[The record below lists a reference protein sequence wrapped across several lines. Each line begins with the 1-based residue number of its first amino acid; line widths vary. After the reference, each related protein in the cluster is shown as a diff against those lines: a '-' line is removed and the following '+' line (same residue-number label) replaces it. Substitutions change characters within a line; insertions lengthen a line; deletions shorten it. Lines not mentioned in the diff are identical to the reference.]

1 MKKLTPLVWL
11 LCTVAL
17 ASAGVWLLGNAS
29 MRRPDEDPLR
39 VEAGAV
45 LSHLRYGRRFFLADA
60 YPQEWETAQ
69 FAASWKA
76 LESWEFL
83 RLMQYSPRFADMGD
97 DEPLLLLW
105 KNTDLVTAI
114 PMPNDQSGYP
124 RFADALGNDSFRLP
138 REEAEFLCTFV
149 TDESGQGGYYECRP
163 AGIPA

>member
-45 LSHLRYGRRFFLADA
+45 LSHLRDGRRFFLADA

-97 DEPLLLLW
+97 DEPFLLL
-105 KNTDLVTAI
+105 
-114 PMPNDQSGYP
+114 
-124 RFADALGNDSFRLP
+124 
-138 REEAEFLCTFV
+138 
-149 TDESGQGGYYECRP
+149 
-163 AGIPA
+163 